1 MKDKPDNSRR
11 KLLKHGTVAA
21 GGIAAFAAGYSDTLG
36 KAVKGLTTG
45 SAGEVPKHAV
55 RGNSL
60 TPEFMIDPVTKE
72 LKQQAGQVVSPSS
85 CLGCWTQCGIRVRV
99 DQESNTILRISGNP
113 YHPLATTAASPMD
126 VPVRQVYSTL
136 GLEGGYDGRA
146 TSCARG
152 TSMQLQ
158 AQNPYRVLGP
168 LKRVGKRGEGKW
180 QRISFE
186 QLVEEI
192 CEGGDLFGEGH
203 VDGLRAIYDRET
215 LIDLQNPEYG
225 PLSNQLLFT
234 ESANEGRTGLIR
246 RFVQQS
252 FGSVNWGNH
261 GAYCGQSFRVGAGM
275 ALGDV
280 RAMPHGK
287 PDWTNALFG
296 LFIGAAPA
304 QSGNPFQR
312 QGRELSE
319 ARSRKENPFR
329 YVVVS
334 PILPTSSSLAAG
346 SGNRWVAVKPA
357 TDLAL
362 VMGLIRWIIENKTYD
377 QKFLAQPGPAAMQ
390 AAGEAAYSNA
400 TYLLINDPEHP
411 RYGTFLRGADMA
423 WPLPEAP
430 EVAEGEAPKPD
441 AKKSEDVYVVQ
452 LADGSFAPHTVV
464 SEAELFIDGEIHAPG
479 LGETPIKVCTSMSK
493 LRVEAEKK
501 SYEEYSEICG
511 VSVADLQGLAK
522 EFSSFGKRAVA
533 DAHGGT
539 MNGSGFYTAYA
550 ISMLNNLVGN
560 LNVKGGLV
568 LDAGPFGPFGPG
580 PRYDF
585 RFKGQ
590 KAPQGIVLSRS
601 GKPYESSSE
610 FKRKKEA
617 GENPYPAKA
626 PWYPLATGA
635 ITSEMLASGIAGYPY
650 KVKVWLNHMSNY
662 MYAMNGFRNTLE
674 EDVKDP
680 KKLPLI
686 VAINP
691 FINETAALADYIVP
705 DTVTYESWGVSAPWA
720 DVIAKSSTIR
730 WPVLEPR
737 VEKNAEGEV
746 INLETFLISVA
757 KRLEMPGFGENAIG
771 IAKTEERLPLN
782 TAADFY
788 LRGIANIAFAQG
800 RPVGNASDDDLVL
813 TGVSKYTDLIQE
825 KVNEQEWRKVAMVM
839 SRGGR
844 FDEVKDAW
852 NEASGQLKNAH
863 KKVLAVWDEGLSK
876 TRHSMTGER
885 FSGCPTWYPTRLADG
900 SDMRDVFKTDEYPF
914 LMTSY
919 KSNLMSSMSIGV
931 DRLRQVHPHNPISVN
946 RKDAAELGI
955 SNGEK
960 VRIVSPGSSIE
971 GVAMIRD
978 GVQQGAVAIEHGYG
992 HRELGAREHFIDG
1005 QGMGSNP
1012 AFGAGVNLNELGFQD
1027 ITRGEHKNVWVDWG
1041 SGGVVRQGLPIRLEK
1056 I

>member
-1 MKDKPDNSRR
+1 
-11 KLLKHGTVAA
+11 
-21 GGIAAFAAGYSDTLG
+21 
-36 KAVKGLTTG
+36 
-45 SAGEVPKHAV
+45 
-55 RGNSL
+55 
-60 TPEFMIDPVTKE
+60 
-72 LKQQAGQVVSPSS
+72 
-85 CLGCWTQCGIRVRV
+85 
-99 DQESNTILRISGNP
+99 
-113 YHPLATTAASPMD
+113 
-126 VPVRQVYSTL
+126 
-136 GLEGGYDGRA
+136 
-146 TSCARG
+146 
-152 TSMQLQ
+152 
-158 AQNPYRVLGP
+158 
-168 LKRVGKRGEGKW
+168 
-180 QRISFE
+180 
-186 QLVEEI
+186 
-192 CEGGDLFGEGH
+192 
-203 VDGLRAIYDRET
+203 
-215 LIDLQNPEYG
+215 
-225 PLSNQLLFT
+225 
-234 ESANEGRTGLIR
+234 
-246 RFVQQS
+246 
-252 FGSVNWGNH
+252 
-261 GAYCGQSFRVGAGM
+261 
-275 ALGDV
+275 
-280 RAMPHGK
+280 
-287 PDWTNALFG
+287 
-296 LFIGAAPA
+296 
-304 QSGNPFQR
+304 
-312 QGRELSE
+312 
-319 ARSRKENPFR
+319 
-329 YVVVS
+329 
-334 PILPTSSSLAAG
+334 
-346 SGNRWVAVKPA
+346 
-357 TDLAL
+357 
-362 VMGLIRWIIENKTYD
+362 
-377 QKFLAQPGPAAMQ
+377 
-390 AAGEAAYSNA
+390 
-400 TYLLINDPEHP
+400 
-411 RYGTFLRGADMA
+411 
-423 WPLPEAP
+423 
-430 EVAEGEAPKPD
+430 
-441 AKKSEDVYVVQ
+441 
-452 LADGSFAPHTVV
+452 
-464 SEAELFIDGEIHAPG
+464 
-479 LGETPIKVCTSMSK
+479 MSK

-1005 QGMGSNP
+1005 QGMGSNQEL
-1012 AFGAGVNLNELGFQD
+1012 AAGVNLNELGFRD